1 MLLGSGIFLKEN
13 FSEMLEECND
23 FSDIFELVKDVAEK
37 GIGKTRAGLM
47 LGIAELGQFAGGFL
61 GAYHEIDSNLIVMN
75 ATPLRRLVETN
86 PALLRPY
93 CFHVLLHEYL
103 HSLGVIDE
111 EKTRELTAKICAK
124 FFGKQHAAT
133 MLATNIQKFLP
144 GLVYGNVNLVPKKE
158 PTIFIVQGFDKG
170 NLTYVS

>member
-1 MLLGSGIFLKEN
+1 MKEK
-13 FSEMLEECND
+13 FSEMLEECSD
-23 FSDIFELVKDVAEK
+23 FSEIFELVKEAAEK
-37 GIGKTRAGLM
+37 SLGKTRAGLM

-86 PALLRPY
+86 PELLKPY

-111 EKTRELTAKICAK
+111 EKTRELTAKICVK
-124 FFGKQHAAT
+124 FFGKNHVAT

-144 GLVYGNVNLVPKKE
+144 GLVYGNVNLIPEKE